1 MFFRNTVRSGV
12 ITGLLLQLLQAVFAA
27 SIFGFFLVIFWGV
40 TQIVYMLP
48 AILWARSKGYFELA
62 KGLLIAAGVCFLL
75 NALCTGVVF
84 FLLGSG
90 RMRIAG

>member
-1 MFFRNTVRSGV
+1 MLFRNTVRSGV
-12 ITGLLLQLLQAVFAA
+12 ITGLLLQVFQVLFAA

-40 TQIVYMLP
+40 TQIVYIL
-48 AILWARSKGYFELA
+48 AAVLWARSKGYFELS

-75 NALCTGVVF
+75 NGLCAGLFF
-84 FLLGSG
+84 FLTSTG